1 MPAALP
7 TAPTTDPPF
16 VQLDRATKKYGA
28 FRLALS
34 DVSLSIERSE
44 FVLVLGGSGAGKST
58 LLRIVGAMEAPSSGR
73 VRIGGE
79 DPARMRP
86 NARAF
91 LRRSIGIVMQEP
103 LLLDR
108 RSVLENVMLPAIASN
123 QNRTEAVARARAALN
138 KARFEDVD
146 ALPGELSSGARH
158 RVALARAI
166 VNRPALLLVDDP
178 ISHLDAESAGNVM
191 QLLEQFA
198 VSGVTV
204 IMASQREPD
213 RFPARARTVRLD
225 HGVLSQ

>member
-1 MPAALP
+1 MAAATSTGSPA
-7 TAPTTDPPF
+7 DQPF

-44 FVLVLGGSGAGKST
+44 FVLLIGGSGAGKST
-58 LLRIVGAMEAPSSGR
+58 LLRLVSAMEAPSSGS

-79 DPARMRP
+79 DPVRMRP

-123 QNRTEAVARARAALN
+123 QNRREAVARARAALN

-178 ISHLDAESAGNVM
+178 IGHLDADAANNVT

-213 RFPARARTVRLD
+213 RTPARARRVRID
-225 HGVLSQ
+225 HGVISQ

>member
-1 MPAALP
+1 MAAAISPLSP
-7 TAPTTDPPF
+7 PDQPF
-16 VQLDRATKKYGA
+16 VQLERATKKYGA

-34 DVSLSIERSE
+34 DVSLRIERSE
-44 FVLVLGGSGAGKST
+44 FVLVLGSSGAGKST
-58 LLRIVGAMEAPSSGR
+58 LLRLVSAQEAPSSGR

-79 DPARMRP
+79 DPVRMRP

-91 LRRSIGIVMQEP
+91 LRRSIGVVMQEP
-103 LLLDR
+103 QLLDR

-123 QNRTEAVARARAALN
+123 QTRREAVARARAALN
-138 KARFEDVD
+138 KAHFDDVN
-146 ALPGELSSGARH
+146 AVPGELSSGARH

-166 VNRPALLLVDDP
+166 VNRPALLLLDDP
-178 ISHLDAESAGNVM
+178 VGHLDTDSAANVL

-213 RFPARARTVRLD
+213 RIPARARTVRLD

>member
-1 MPAALP
+1 M
-7 TAPTTDPPF
+7 APTLDPAPADLPF

-34 DVSLSIERSE
+34 DVSLRVQRSE

-58 LLRIVGAMEAPSSGR
+58 LLRVAGAMEAPSSGSI
-73 VRIGGE
+73 RIGGE
-79 DPARMRP
+79 DPVRMRP
-86 NARAF
+86 RARAL
-91 LRRSIGIVMQEP
+91 LRRSIGLVTQQPIF
-103 LLLDR
+103 LDR

-123 QNRTEAVARARAALN
+123 QTRTEALSRARAALN
-138 KARFEDVD
+138 RARFEDAN

-178 ISHLDAESAGNVM
+178 ISHLDPESASHVM

-204 IMASQREPD
+204 IMAAQREPD
-213 RFPARARTVRLD
+213 RMPARTRILRLD
-225 HGVLSQ
+225 HGVLSS

>member
-1 MPAALP
+1 MAAAISPAS
-7 TAPTTDPPF
+7 TAHQPF
-16 VQLDRATKKYGA
+16 VRLDRASKKYGA

-34 DVSLSIERSE
+34 DVSLDIERSE
-44 FVLVLGGSGAGKST
+44 FVLVLGASGAGKST
-58 LLRIVGAMEAPSSGR
+58 LLRLMSALEAPSSGS

-79 DPARMRP
+79 DPVRMRP
-86 NARAF
+86 NERAF
-91 LRRSIGIVMQEP
+91 LRRSIGVVLQEP

-123 QNRTEAVARARAALN
+123 QTQREAVARARAALN

-146 ALPGELSSGARH
+146 ALPGELSSGAR
-158 RVALARAI
+158 RQVALARAI

-178 ISHLDAESAGNVM
+178 VGHLDSESAGNVV

-213 RFPARARTVRLD
+213 RIPDRTRTVRLD